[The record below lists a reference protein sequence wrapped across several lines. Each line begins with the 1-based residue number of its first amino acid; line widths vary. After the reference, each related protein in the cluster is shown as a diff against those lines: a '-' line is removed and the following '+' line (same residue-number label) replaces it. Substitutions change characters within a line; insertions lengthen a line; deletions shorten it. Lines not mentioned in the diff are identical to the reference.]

1 VREHLV
7 LREREEVPMSIVGG
21 LDIHRR
27 QVTFDYVDT
36 ETGRVR
42 GGVLAPADRD
52 QLRRWLAE
60 RFGGR
65 DDVAFA
71 VEAGTG
77 WRYVAEELVAA
88 GARVHLA
95 EPADT
100 SAKRG
105 PKRRAKTDRADARLM
120 RDLLLRADLPE
131 CWIPP
136 AIVLDCRAIL
146 ELYRDL
152 REQHE
157 GWIQRIRAVLFH
169 HGCPDLGPAELTTA
183 TGRARLEQAATAH
196 LTGTARYQVAAAL
209 RMIDHLEAELEPLYR
224 QIRQIARRMRGPRVL
239 REALYGVGPVTALA
253 LTCWLGGSGRGFSS
267 RGAVRFTGL
276 DITVHSTDG
285 KRAAGHLSRQG
296 PPVLRWALYE
306 AGKCSSQQ
314 RAPDHAYYSE
324 VKERIDGKRAALSQ
338 ARKIVREAHHL
349 LAALGDD
356 AFGLEQPHPGH
367 HPIAALAIA

>member
-1 VREHLV
+1 
-7 LREREEVPMSIVGG
+7 
-21 LDIHRR
+21 
-27 QVTFDYVDT
+27 
-36 ETGRVR
+36 
-42 GGVLAPADRD
+42 
-52 QLRRWLAE
+52 
-60 RFGGR
+60 
-65 DDVAFA
+65 
-71 VEAGTG
+71 
-77 WRYVAEELVAA
+77 
-88 GARVHLA
+88 
-95 EPADT
+95 
-100 SAKRG
+100 
-105 PKRRAKTDRADARLM
+105 M

-131 CWIPP
+131 CWTPP

-169 HGCPDLGPAELTTA
+169 HGCSDLGPAELTTA

-239 REALYGVGPVTALA
+239 REALFGVGPVTALA

-356 AFGLEQPHPGH
+356 AFRLEQPHPGH

>member
-1 VREHLV
+1 
-7 LREREEVPMSIVGG
+7 
-21 LDIHRR
+21 
-27 QVTFDYVDT
+27 
-36 ETGRVR
+36 
-42 GGVLAPADRD
+42 
-52 QLRRWLAE
+52 
-60 RFGGR
+60 
-65 DDVAFA
+65 
-71 VEAGTG
+71 
-77 WRYVAEELVAA
+77 
-88 GARVHLA
+88 
-95 EPADT
+95 
-100 SAKRG
+100 
-105 PKRRAKTDRADARLM
+105 M
-120 RDLLLRADLPE
+120 RDLLLKADLPE

-239 REALYGVGPVTALA
+239 REQLFGVGPVTALA
-253 LTCWLGGSGRGFSS
+253 LTCWLGGSSRGFSS

-296 PPVLRWALYE
+296 PPVLRWALSE

-314 RAPDHAYYSE
+314 RAPDHAYYS
-324 VKERIDGKRAALSQ
+324 IRARATTSGPSSHRRPRHRLSHSP
-338 ARKIVREAHHL
+338 APPPAGTGHPHAGDRRSSYRYPRRDHGHL
-349 LAALGDD
+349 ATPMRPRPPRYGQLR
-356 AFGLEQPHPGH
+356 
-367 HPIAALAIA
+367 

>member
-1 VREHLV
+1 
-7 LREREEVPMSIVGG
+7 MSIVGG

-36 ETGRVR
+36 ETGQVR
-42 GGVLAPADRD
+42 GGMIAPADRG

-60 RFGGR
+60 RFAGC

-88 GARVHLA
+88 GARAHLA

-105 PKRRAKTDRADARLM
+105 PKRRAKTDRADARLL
-120 RDLLLRADLPE
+120 RDLLLKADLPE

-183 TGRARLEQAATAH
+183 TGRARLERVAAAH
-196 LTGTARYQVAAAL
+196 LIGTARYQVAVAL

-239 REALYGVGPVTALA
+239 REQLFGVGPVTALA
-253 LTCWLGGSGRGFSS
+253 LTCWLGGSGRVFPPGVRSGS
-267 RGAVRFTGL
+267 PVWTARCPPPTANAPPATCPGRGHRCCGGRCL
-276 DITVHSTDG
+276 H
-285 KRAAGHLSRQG
+285 
-296 PPVLRWALYE
+296 E

-314 RAPDHAYYSE
+314 RAQRPPA
-324 VKERIDGKRAALSQ
+324 KRL
-338 ARKIVREAHHL
+338 
-349 LAALGDD
+349 DTTT
-356 AFGLEQPHPGH
+356 
-367 HPIAALAIA
+367 